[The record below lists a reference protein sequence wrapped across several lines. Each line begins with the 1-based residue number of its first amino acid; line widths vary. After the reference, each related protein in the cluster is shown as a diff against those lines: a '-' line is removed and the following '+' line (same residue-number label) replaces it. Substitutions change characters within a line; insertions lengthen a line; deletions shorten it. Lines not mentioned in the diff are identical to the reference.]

1 MNMTSKSSRKAGFTL
16 IELLVVIAII
26 AILAAILFP
35 VFAQAREK
43 ARSIACLSNTK
54 QLGLGLLMYAQDYDE
69 ETLPAHMGYAD
80 SELGYGTSGVYNGP
94 GPGRGSVADWKRFWH
109 YIIQPYLKNYNVL
122 VCPSLS
128 APQGPDW
135 ADDAENVRGNKGI
148 GYGINDPMTR
158 WDGSGSGFAAYSRP
172 ANTVMFADA
181 GALVPSGSPDSAMWS
196 ANAQAR
202 TNYRNNPDNYKGA
215 GGYGAAPC
223 ARFETPLRSSW
234 DGGGD
239 PFMAPVARHN
249 GMCNAVFF
257 DGHAKAI
264 KISQF
269 WIIPGKTRIGVNR
282 ATAVDTKADWGGPND
297 IFADNGVRGNDNNGS
312 AW

>member
-1 MNMTSKSSRKAGFTL
+1 MKTTLVSAKKAGFTL

-54 QLGLGLLMYAQDYDE
+54 QLGIGAMMYAQDYDE
-69 ETLPAHMGYAD
+69 ASLPAHMGYAN
-80 SELGYGTSGVYNGP
+80 SELGYGASGVYTGRGP
-94 GPGRGSVADWKRFWH
+94 GNGSVADWKRFWH
-109 YIIQPYLKNYNVL
+109 YIIQPYVKNFNVL

-135 ADDAENVRGNKGI
+135 ADDAENTRGNKGI
-148 GYGINDPMTR
+148 GYGINDPMTT
-158 WDGSGSGFAAYSRP
+158 WDSDVPTMANYSRP
-172 ANTVMFADA
+172 ADTVMFADS
-181 GALVPSGSPDSAMWS
+181 GALTIGADGNMWS
-196 ANAQAR
+196 SNAAAR
-202 TNYRNNPDNYKGA
+202 TAFRANPDNYKGA
-215 GGYGAAPC
+215 GGYSAAPS

-239 PFMAPVARHN
+239 AALFPVARHA
-249 GMCNAVFF
+249 GFCNVIFF

-264 KISQF
+264 KLSQY
-269 WIIPGKTRIGVNR
+269 WIIPGKTKIGRN
-282 ATAVDTKADWGGPND
+282 AGGAFDTKADWGGPYD
-297 IFADNGVRGNDNNGS
+297 LFAETGVRGNANTGS